1 MSNKNFD
8 LKILDLYWIDK
19 DINNKSDLCAHGRVF
34 VKIGDEVV
42 SDKNS
47 LDVSLSTAALYL
59 MRTIKNDYKKG
70 DYPSQLLPCCG
81 NFMVADPKTS
91 SVSIYGCPNGIDWA
105 ITHVGDKVKH
115 VSENGQEALKILDS
129 KERTFDLVVSDIEM
143 PIMNGYEF
151 AQICKKVERLS
162 KIPLIAYTTR
172 LTKDSVDR
180 GYAAG
185 FTEYLA
191 KTDRDA
197 LLKAVKKHVSER
209 AMA

>member
-19 DINNKSDLCAHGRVF
+19 DINNKADLCAHGRVF

-47 LDVSLSTAALYL
+47 LDISLSTAALYL

-115 VSENGQEALKILDS
+115 VSEGGQEALVDKDVYKKIVLDFADQVEDFYKKS
-129 KERTFDLVVSDIEM
+129 LPRTMPKNNLDKE
-143 PIMNGYEF
+143 GYLMFWE
-151 AQICKKVERLS
+151 EWRSL
-162 KIPLIAYTTR
+162 
-172 LTKDSVDR
+172 
-180 GYAAG
+180 
-185 FTEYLA
+185 
-191 KTDRDA
+191 RDA
-197 LLKAVKKHVSER
+197 
-209 AMA
+209 